1 LKRIAIFAS
10 GTGSNARKIVEHFQ
24 DHQDIE
30 VSLVISN
37 RKNALVLAMAAE
49 HGIDNFVINR
59 KYFYESQDILA
70 KLAEYNIDFI
80 ALAGFLWLIPEYLVE
95 AFDKKMV
102 NIHPALLPKY
112 GGKGM
117 YGHHVHEAVKSAGE
131 TESGITIHY
140 VNTKYDEGNIV
151 FQAKCALDKGDT
163 PAEIA
168 RKVLTLETQIFCRNH
183 RKTFKQWRRIIVIL
197 TGKIVF

>member
-168 RKVLTLETQIFCRNH
+168 RKVLTLEH
-183 RKTFKQWRRIIVIL
+183 RYFAETIEKL
-197 TGKIVF
+197 LSNGEE